1 MNKSI
6 KEKLIKSH
14 FTQGLSEFRNF
25 TNSWL
30 VWFSIEGSYTIVE
43 SFYPCFPSV
52 SSITLRTKSSSLS
65 ADLRSAVQQIMRYS
79 NLVWLETKA
88 WMKACALLNERN
100 NLIFATP
107 LIWPMA
113 HSVILLKCLEIILII
128 ETKSRIHCSPSI
140 LFSPHPGLV
149 EHQAYAPQ
157 KTKLQ
162 RWHVVAYS
170 SEQKPHLWSL
180 CQKGE

>member
-6 KEKLIKSH
+6 KEILIKSH
-14 FTQGLSEFRNF
+14 STQGLSEFKNF
-25 TNSWL
+25 TNSWI
-30 VWFSIEGSYTIVE
+30 VWFSIEGNDTIVE

-65 ADLRSAVQQIMRYS
+65 ADLRRAVQQIMCYS

-128 ETKSRIHCSPSI
+128 ETKSRIHCFPSI
-140 LFSPHPGLV
+140 LFSPHPGLIEPDV
-149 EHQAYAPQ
+149 CPPKNQTSEMTLHG
-157 KTKLQ
+157 LQ
-162 RWHVVAYS
+162 
-170 SEQKPHLWSL
+170 Q
-180 CQKGE
+180 